1 MEMGPLAE
9 HVYLGI
15 SILLILGVYASTL
28 SRRIGIPALILFLVI
43 GMLAGSEGLGGIYFD
58 NPYVAQLLGTGALAF
73 ILFSG
78 ALNTDWRNVKTVAA
92 GAASLASLGVLIT
105 ALIVSA
111 FVYCA
116 LDFTIT
122 ESLLLGAIVSSTD
135 AAAVFSIL
143 RSKNICLK
151 KEVQSVIEVE
161 SASNDP
167 MAILLVLIFMQIL
180 TVESTTVLDLLNL
193 LFSQIVLGAALGW
206 MMGHLIPKMMNNASL
221 EYEGLYPVLMIGL
234 MLLTYAATATL
245 NGNGFLAIYLAGL
258 LVGRSQ
264 FTHKKELLHFHE
276 GLAWLMQIVMFITL
290 GLLVFPSK
298 LINVIW
304 IDLAIAFFL
313 ILIARPVSVF
323 ISLHFSQFNLR
334 DKLMISWVGL
344 RGAVPIILATYPLMA
359 NLSKANA
366 IFNLVFFIVITS
378 VLIQGTLLPFVVK
391 LLNRD

>member
-9 HVYLGI
+9 HVFLSV
-15 SILLILGVYASTL
+15 SILLILAVYASNL

-43 GMLAGSEGLGGIYFD
+43 GMLAGSEGLGGIHFD
-58 NPYVAQLLGTGALAF
+58 NPYAAQFLGTGALAF

-78 ALNTDWRNVKTVAA
+78 ALNTNWHNVKPVAA
-92 GAASLASLGVLIT
+92 GAVSLASLGVLIT
-105 ALIVSA
+105 ALIVST
-111 FVYCA
+111 FVYWA
-116 LDFTIT
+116 LDFTVT

-143 RSKNICLK
+143 RSKSIRLK
-151 KEVQSVIEVE
+151 KEVQSLIEVE

-167 MAILLVLIFMQIL
+167 TAILLVLIFMQML

-193 LFSQIVLGAALGW
+193 LFSQIVLGVAMGW
-206 MMGHLIPKMMNNASL
+206 MMGHLIPKMMNKASL

-234 MLLTYAATATL
+234 TLLTYAATATL

-258 LVGRSQ
+258 FAGRSQ
-264 FTHKKELLHFHE
+264 FAHKKELLHFHE

-304 IDLAIAFFL
+304 VDLAIAFFL
-313 ILIARPVSVF
+313 ILVARPVSVF
-323 ISLHFSQFNLR
+323 ISLHFSQFNIR

-359 NLSKANA
+359 NISKANA